1 MLHRQG
7 WTWPC
12 WPLKQR
18 ENELLFLYKLPSY
31 RDFVGAT
38 QSGLNKNRRK
48 SIVSWGRRP
57 YCQLCHLLP
66 YTAVIAKGTAR
77 VGTVLACDHLPT
89 ERAQVEG
96 PHQGTQSSRMPSY
109 MAMPKYT
116 AHRGPHTWFCKT
128 LPLCDPMLPYK
139 GFFHLSMM
147 HYEVM
152 LGMSYGYVEPCLIL
166 LGRLQC

>member
-96 PHQGTQSSRMPSY
+96 PPPRHTVQQDAFLHGNAKVHTSQRPSY
-109 MAMPKYT
+109 LVLHNSP
-116 AHRGPHTWFCKT
+116 F
-128 LPLCDPMLPYK
+128 
-139 GFFHLSMM
+139 
-147 HYEVM
+147 V
-152 LGMSYGYVEPCLIL
+152 
-166 LGRLQC
+166 